1 MGSLAFGKTILG
13 FGQKGFGRMSTA
25 VPDYMFIAME
35 ISDKSTLKGSH
46 VYSSGYSRAVDPE
59 GVVCESVETHATPS
73 GSRRGLER
81 FFYKHTTPS
90 GSEISGPDY
99 TLTSNSRYILKTIV
113 IIGLIILSLSPEVLA
128 ASKNIT
134 IHSNGAP
141 KFDVAIPKGANI
153 NQKFAGEELS
163 KYLQKL
169 TGSTFKLLNST
180 IGNNPSIILRAANG
194 INKEAYS
201 IRESGNNLILEGNS
215 DQAILYAVYD
225 FLERLG
231 CVWLAP
237 DFDHYKGN
245 AEIIPVK
252 KELSFEYN
260 GKITEAPALEYRKL
274 DVAGARNNTVENL
287 KQLIEWMP
295 KVRYNTLRL
304 QMGKNKWEKWSAELT
319 PEMNKRGVSIEVG
332 GHGYQNFLN
341 ANMEGGTLFKSHP
354 EWFGKDSTCSYN
366 PSDRLVFNTEN
377 PEAVNYFIK
386 NVVNYLK
393 SHPEIEIF
401 DLWPPD
407 VGRWSDCPE
416 WKSYGTAQDRQIRL
430 TNKVNTA
437 VKKAGLNVKIE
448 IIAYSFA
455 LFPSE
460 KEILDRDVLVEICPI
475 NQSFEYQINDPSAPT
490 NAEYVNAMTAWRK
503 NFPGNISFYSYYRK
517 QAWRSLGNI
526 IPHYLQKDMQW
537 IESVPMS
544 GVSCYAEQGDWF
556 TYELN
561 HFTLAKLAWEPDI
574 NVDSLS
580 AIFYKNRYGQVWQT
594 AHNAYQLIE
603 KVVPVYGSIPFSTLK
618 PAAEI
623 KEARNSV
630 STEITRLKKSRDM
643 STDPIVKSNF
653 ERLILVFEYIR
664 FDLDIQYS
672 RAASIPKEEIFAQV
686 RKLVDFLEANE
697 GKGVVILTGNND
709 YARFTKK
716 YGLTNQSL
724 LD

>member
-1 MGSLAFGKTILG
+1 MDLKMERSEKAQMVNNVFPTRRPRR
-13 FGQKGFGRMSTA
+13 GR
-25 VPDYMFIAME
+25 MFIATS
-35 ISDKSTLKGSH
+35 IHRNSTLKGSYVSDVLTCDPFRVGRTLERIFYKH
-46 VYSSGYSRAVDPE
+46 V
-59 GVVCESVETHATPS
+59 TPS
-73 GSRRGLER
+73 GSGFL
-81 FFYKHTTPS
+81 KS
-90 GSEISGPDY
+90 LLIAGMV
-99 TLTSNSRYILKTIV
+99 LLILASTA
-113 IIGLIILSLSPEVLA
+113 LA
-128 ASKNIT
+128 ATKNII
-134 IHSNGAP
+134 IHSNGTP
-141 KFDVAIPKGANI
+141 KFNVLIPKDASVTQRFSG
-153 NQKFAGEELS
+153 QELV
-163 KYLQKL
+163 KYLHKI
-169 TGSTFKLLNST
+169 TGSTFKLLT
-180 IGNNPSIILRAANG
+180 AREGNNPSIVLQLSKG
-194 INKEAYS
+194 INKDAYS
-201 IRESGNNLILEGNS
+201 IRESGDNLILEGNS

-237 DFDHYKGN
+237 DFDHYKGK
-245 AEIIPVK
+245 AEIIPAK

-260 GKITEAPALEYRKL
+260 GTITEVPALEYRKL
-274 DVAGARNNTVENL
+274 DVAGARNNTTENL

-304 QMGKNKWEKWSAELT
+304 QMGKNKWEKWSTELT
-319 PEMNKRGVSIEVG
+319 PEMKKRGVIIEVG

-341 ANMEGGTLFKSHP
+341 AGMEGGTLFKSHP
-354 EWFGKDSTCSYN
+354 EWFGKDSTCNYS

-377 PEAVNYFIK
+377 PEAVNYFIT
-386 NVVNYLK
+386 NIIDYLK

-407 VGRWSDCPE
+407 VGRWSDCPD

-430 TNKVNTA
+430 TNKVNAA

-460 KEILDRDVLVEICPI
+460 KEVLDRDVLVEICPI

-490 NAEYVNAMTAWRK
+490 NAEYVNAMLAWRK
-503 NFPGNISFYSYYRK
+503 SFPGNISFYSYYRK
-517 QAWRSLGNI
+517 QAWRSLANI

-544 GVSCYAEQGDWF
+544 GISCYAEQGDWF

-561 HFTLAKLAWEPDI
+561 HYTLAKLAWEPDI

-580 AIFYKNRYGQVWQT
+580 AIFYKNRYGQDWQT
-594 AHNAYQLIE
+594 ARNAYQLIE
-603 KVVPVYGSIPFSTLK
+603 KTVPVYGSIPFSTLK

-623 KEARNSV
+623 KQAQNSV
-630 STEITRLKKSRDM
+630 NTEIARLKKARDM
-643 STDPIVKSNF
+643 STDPIMKANF
-653 ERLILVFEYIR
+653 ERLLLVFEYVR

-672 RAASIPKEEIFAQV
+672 RASLIPNEEVFVQV
-686 RKLVDFLEANE
+686 RKLVDFLEANK
-697 GKGVVILTGNND
+697 GKGVIILTGNND

>member
-1 MGSLAFGKTILG
+1 MTFPFRVGK
-13 FGQKGFGRMSTA
+13 R
-25 VPDYMFIAME
+25 
-35 ISDKSTLKGSH
+35 
-46 VYSSGYSRAVDPE
+46 SSYAIYK
-59 GVVCESVETHATPS
+59 HLTPS
-73 GSRRGLER
+73 GSRV
-81 FFYKHTTPS
+81 
-90 GSEISGPDY
+90 
-99 TLTSNSRYILKTIV
+99 LKTILVV
-113 IIGLIILSLSPEVLA
+113 ITIALTLGSTVLA
-128 ASKNIT
+128 TPKSII
-134 IHSNGAP
+134 IHSKGIP
-141 KFDVAIPKGANI
+141 KFNVVIPKDASLTHQFSG
-153 NQKFAGEELS
+153 QELT
-163 KYLQKL
+163 KYLQKI
-169 TGSTFKLLNST
+169 TGSAFKLAAAQG
-180 IGNNPSIILRAANG
+180 GNNPSIVLQLSKG
-194 INKEAYS
+194 TNKEVYT
-201 IRESGNNLILEGNS
+201 IRESAGNLILEGNS

-237 DFDHYKGN
+237 DFDHYKGK

-252 KELSFEYN
+252 KELTFEYN
-260 GKITEAPALEYRKL
+260 GKISETPALEYRKL

-304 QMGKNKWEKWSAELT
+304 QMGKNKWEEWSDELS
-319 PEMNKRGVSIEVG
+319 PEMKKRGVIIEVG

-354 EWFGKDSTCSYN
+354 EWFGKDSTCNYN

-377 PEAVNYFIK
+377 PEAVDYFIN

-407 VGRWSDCPE
+407 VGRWLDCPD

-430 TNKVNTA
+430 TNKVNAA

-460 KEILDRDVLVEICPI
+460 KEVLDRDVLVEICPI
-475 NQSFEYQINDPSAPT
+475 NQSFEYQINDSASVT
-490 NAEYVNAMTAWRK
+490 NAEYVNAMMAWRK
-503 NFPGNISFYSYYRK
+503 SFSGNISFYSYYRK
-517 QAWRSLGNI
+517 QAWRSLANI

-544 GVSCYAEQGDWF
+544 GISCYAEQGDWF

-561 HFTLAKLAWEPDI
+561 HFTLAKLGWDPDI

-580 AIFYKNRYGQVWQT
+580 AVFYKNRYGQAWQT
-594 AHNAYQLIE
+594 ARDAYLLIE
-603 KVVPVYGSIPFSTLK
+603 KTVPVYGSIPFSTLK
-618 PAAEI
+618 PSAEI
-623 KEARNSV
+623 KLAQQAVN
-630 STEITRLKKSRDM
+630 TEIARLKKSRDV
-643 STDPIVKSNF
+643 STDSIVRSNF
-653 ERLILVFEYIR
+653 ERLLLVYEYVR

-672 RAASIPKEEIFAQV
+672 RASLTPKEEVFVQV

-697 GKGVVILTGNND
+697 GKGVIILTGTND